1 MHFFSTS
8 LHISLFYIF
17 SAEEHKVNTNLPL
30 QCQVQQVVARLSRLK
45 HDGFKSTIA
54 LNVWIEKRNL
64 PEIKQETFEL
74 QQTIQTELNYA
85 IHHLNTL
92 KSEITTLQTQLREE
106 KGKNKKLNEQ
116 ISALHKQVADLSFED
131 IDYIVSEQPKQP
143 TKEQNEHVQIDRR
156 LKEPESKERSSCTS
170 QIDQNENLQDCQEI
184 QMKDTST

>member
-1 MHFFSTS
+1 MADK
-8 LHISLFYIF
+8 Y
-17 SAEEHKVNTNLPL
+17 AEEHKVNTNLPL